1 MKQQKRNTLLNQRI
15 PISLE
20 DGMDK
25 KAYSVYLEEEV
36 YRLALDYARSKEMS
50 FSALARKLLKSEL
63 SRRCIKVPKRP
74 QNRF

>member
-1 MKQQKRNTLLNQRI
+1 
-15 PISLE
+15 
-20 DGMDK
+20 MDK